1 MAHAAVDNRTPF
13 SFEPLFLSDP
23 DGQPLLVPMVKATYS
38 LMPPSELLFAEEQL
52 PISIEGAYQSDGDPS
67 SYLYEPE
74 TAFIKQ
80 RTDVSLFGYAF
91 CQNRGDSK
99 VDVTLRVGDA
109 IEKTVRVIGD
119 RVWKRRLGIVDMTNP
134 EPFEKIPLIYERAFG
149 GWDAAEPD
157 PLTSQFEPRNPVG
170 VGFKR
175 KEWEEG
181 MPLPNLEDPKR
192 PLKMYGDTPPP
203 AGFGFISPHWQPRA
217 QYAGTYDEKW
227 EKERA
232 PLLPED
238 FDLRF
243 FNAASPGLIAPEYLK
258 GNESVLIE
266 NASPRG
272 TLSFDLPGVQ
282 PPKIRVQLRGRE
294 DAHLQTNLDTVI
306 INTDEDL
313 LLMLWR
319 TNLVLRHGPHDVV
332 AIEVTAEGA
341 PLLPK
346 PQV

>member
-1 MAHAAVDNRTPF
+1 MTHPDIVNRTVF
-13 SFEPLFLSDP
+13 DFQPLPLSNEN
-23 DGQPLLVPMVKATYS
+23 GQPLMCAVVKATLS
-38 LMPPSELLFAEEQL
+38 LASGRFDPELQMSIL
-52 PISIEGAYQSDGDPS
+52 PEGECRGDPLTS
-67 SYLYEPE
+67 SYVYEPE
-74 TAFIKQ
+74 VAFTKHT
-80 RTDVSLFGYAF
+80 TDVVLIGHAF
-91 CQNRGDSK
+91 SNNRNTRSC
-99 VDVTLRVGDA
+99 DVVLRVGDDL
-109 IEKTVRVIGD
+109 EKTVRVFGD
-119 RVWKRRLGIVDMTNP
+119 RVWKKRLGIVDMTNP
-134 EPFEKIPLIYERAFG
+134 EPFEKIPLTYERAFG

-157 PLTSQFEPRNPVG
+157 PMTSRFEPRNPVG

-203 AGFGFISPHWQPRA
+203 AGFGFISPNWQPRA

-258 GNESVLIE
+258 GNEPVFIE
-266 NASPRG
+266 NASPNG
-272 TLSFDLPGVQ
+272 TLSFNLPGVQ
-282 PPKIRVQLRGRE
+282 PPKICVQLRGRE

-306 INTDEDL
+306 INTDENL

-319 TNLVLRHGPHDVV
+319 TNLVLRNGPHDVV

-341 PLLPK
+341 PPPPK
-346 PQV
+346 PEV